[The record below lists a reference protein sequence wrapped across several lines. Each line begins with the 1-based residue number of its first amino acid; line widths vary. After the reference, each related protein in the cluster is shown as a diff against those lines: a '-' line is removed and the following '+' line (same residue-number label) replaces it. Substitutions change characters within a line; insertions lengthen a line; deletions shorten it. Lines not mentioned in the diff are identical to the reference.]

1 MNLDH
6 LTEADVEFLTFNF
19 LSEDDRSTLIEPCKK
34 MDSDLESALYSSDL
48 LSDIYDNLGLPDFE
62 EHNLETLAAVDSIA
76 DDVFND
82 IGLNTSLEVASVK
95 SEPLSPVSLNSCGNE
110 SDSSSSDSS
119 LLPPETKRLKISCT
133 SPSAVISSTTKTVTS
148 ALPPRQ
154 SIPLSSYSSS
164 SFKTSQSTSANV
176 STTNVSTT
184 PAAQV
189 PIIRH
194 KNGVTKV
201 ITLHPKP
208 EPVKPNT
215 APPVNG
221 IVKIEGSSQG
231 QQQIIISADEFTKL
245 ANNGVLRLC
254 HPVTPTSTST
264 PSSKQVENVI
274 TQSQSFDNLSSYHG
288 QQNEKLLKRQ
298 LRMIKNRESAC
309 LSRKKKK
316 EYLSTLED
324 RVKACVQENETL
336 KQENEQLKQT
346 IGALRS
352 ENQMLRR
359 HSPLSLKKK
368 TTCLLAAVFMFA
380 LSLGP
385 LSSIVFSTSE
395 KLDPVIVHKGRTLM
409 SVSPDFSLN
418 SADINYA
425 DRNISDLMVLYMNAE
440 NCPYYFNKTETLRMN
455 NELSGWIQRH
465 EAEQK
470 QKQKEAK
477 TKKRNLKIK
486 SRLHRAM
493 EFKHHKQFQ
502 RSQASDGTY
511 ELQLFDQAE
520 GDMYRFLGAINHQND
535 TFYVVSFTRDHLL
548 LPAVAQNKTHRPKMS
563 LVMPALSLRN
573 ESMEVP
579 EDHVAMMQVDC
590 EVTNTRL
597 IHVKETD
604 VPSNLRTNVTDHAA
618 RQRAKFRN
626 PFQRPN

>member
-1 MNLDH
+1 MNVDH

-19 LSEDDRSTLIEPCKK
+19 LSEDDRSTLIEPYKK
-34 MDSDLESALYSSDL
+34 MNSDLESALYSNDFL
-48 LSDIYDNLGLPDFE
+48 NDIYDNLGLPDFE

-76 DDVFND
+76 DNVFND
-82 IGLNTSLEVASVK
+82 IGLNTSLDVASVK

-119 LLPPETKRLKISCT
+119 LLPPETKWLKITST
-133 SPSAVISSTTKTVTS
+133 SPSAVVPTATKTTTAAS
-148 ALPPRQ
+148 AVPPRQ
-154 SIPLSSYSSS
+154 TIPLSSCSVSSL
-164 SFKTSQSTSANV
+164 KASQSTG
-176 STTNVSTT
+176 TNVSTT
-184 PAAQV
+184 PTAQV

-208 EPVKPNT
+208 EPVKPNP
-215 APPVNG
+215 APSANG
-221 IVKIEGSSQG
+221 VVKIKGNSQG
-231 QQQIIISADEFTKL
+231 QQQIVLSADEFTKL
-245 ANNGVLRLC
+245 TNNGVLRLC
-254 HPVTPTSTST
+254 HPVTPVSTA
-264 PSSKQVENVI
+264 SSKPVENVI
-274 TQSQSFDNLSSYHG
+274 TQSQSVDNLSSYHN
-288 QQNEKLLKRQ
+288 QQSEKLLKRQ

-316 EYLSTLED
+316 EYLNTLED
-324 RVKACVQENETL
+324 RVQACMQENETL
-336 KQENEQLKQT
+336 KQENEQLRQT

-352 ENQMLRR
+352 ENQMLKQ

-385 LSSIVFSTSE
+385 LSSIVFSTND

-409 SVSPDFSLN
+409 SMSPDFSLN
-418 SADINYA
+418 SGDINYA
-425 DRNISDLMVLYMNAE
+425 DRNISDLMVLYMAAE
-440 NCPYYFNKTETLRMN
+440 NCPTYFNKTETLRMN

-470 QKQKEAK
+470 KKQKEAK
-477 TKKRNLKIK
+477 PKKRNVKIK

-563 LVMPALSLRN
+563 LVMPALSLHN

-604 VPSNLRTNVTDHAA
+604 VPSNLRTNVSDHAT
-618 RQRAKFRN
+618 RQRPRFRN
-626 PFQRPN
+626 PFQKHN